1 MNNGVLDVLG
11 VKESMPER
19 NVLREHGFGIVVVLF
34 VCDWNAETNE
44 WESRLL
50 QIAKARKLYWDARK
64 DTPRVDT
71 RPLTL
76 SRILRLAMM
85 CDGMEIRIDVVVF
98 VSTTTTFELW
108 QTLGEIDAF

>member
-11 VKESMPER
+11 VKELMPER
-19 NVLREHGFGIVVVLF
+19 SVLREHGFGIVVVLF

-71 RPLTL
+71 RPLKL

-85 CDGMEIRIDVVVF
+85 CDNIKIRIGMVVF